1 MYGSNNKYCL
11 VQYPLVRYLGV
22 SWYLLCIEV
31 MCFWYVVMR
40 CLCDGGE
47 MVLVHW
53 CKMSSEVVQCPQY
66 GGEIVLVHCPLYA
79 LVLVQNVHNNII
91 LEVNGV
97 GTGVAWRFWR

>member
-1 MYGSNNKYCL
+1 M
-11 VQYPLVRYLGV
+11 RYLGV

-53 CKMSSEVVQCPQY
+53 CKMSSEVAIVFEVQQH
-66 GGEIVLVHCPLYA
+66 LV
-79 LVLVQNVHNNII
+79 
-91 LEVNGV
+91 V
-97 GTGVAWRFWR
+97 GYKACTSYMQLLLPIAFYCQPYKN